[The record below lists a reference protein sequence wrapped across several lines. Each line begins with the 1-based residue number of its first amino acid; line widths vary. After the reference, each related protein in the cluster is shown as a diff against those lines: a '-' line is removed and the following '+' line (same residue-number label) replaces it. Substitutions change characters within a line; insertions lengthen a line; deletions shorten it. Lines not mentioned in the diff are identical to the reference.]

1 MVQDIGVA
9 IVVLAALA
17 FLARQFFGIGR
28 KPPMAETFIPLGSLK
43 KRKLDENCH

>member
-9 IVVLAALA
+9 LVVFAALA

-28 KPPMAETFIPLGSLK
+28 KPRKAVTFVPLGNLK
-43 KRKLDENCH
+43 KKPDDHCH